1 MRFVRIFDISRGNP
15 CPIRIEI
22 YPAHDRDGRIR
33 CAQQRGISQLAEKP
47 EIIGYR
53 FGDGPHLPH
62 AEPKSARMGDRFD
75 RCGNHEIAQPR
86 RRNDESNHPS
96 CRRPVGR
103 AANAFRIW
111 SRLPLNSST
120 RFLCPRR
127 HNARSRAGHWIRRQS
142 GSGDRHKHPQNGARI
157 AGLQSIARTNKG
169 SGQANPA
176 AEDPDLLRRIYGK
189 ELLDSLKKEEKRD
202 RRRLLLDLLETHGDA
217 ARALAFEQLK
227 ELLASTN
234 VAIDWHFAPNLV
246 CILNGIHRTGDV
258 PAGAEIDVVAPLLR
272 LSLPAPL
279 IKEAISPADPY
290 RVRALLARWIEE
302 GVLTVE

>member
-1 MRFVRIFDISRGNP
+1 MLDLALVIGSDDKVDPATVIS
-15 CPIRIEI
+15 IRKT
-22 YPAHDRDGRIR
+22 AH
-33 CAQQRGISQLAEKP
+33 
-47 EIIGYR
+47 
-53 FGDGPHLPH
+53 
-62 AEPKSARMGDRFD
+62 
-75 RCGNHEIAQPR
+75 
-86 RRNDESNHPS
+86 ESLDYN
-96 CRRPVGR
+96 
-103 AANAFRIW
+103 
-111 SRLPLNSST
+111 
-120 RFLCPRR
+120 
-127 HNARSRAGHWIRRQS
+127 
-142 GSGDRHKHPQNGARI
+142 
-157 AGLQSIARTNKG
+157 
-169 SGQANPA
+169 
-176 AEDPDLLRRIYGK
+176 LLRALTKDQDRQI
-189 ELLDSLKKEEKRD
+189 LLRKILSFFDEFTVKNLMDRLKKEEKRD

-279 IKEAISPADPY
+279 IKDAISPADPY